1 MNHTLRIEG
10 LRFWIDTFRLEADFK
25 VSAGERV
32 AILAPS
38 GSGKTTLLRFI
49 LGLEQKKNQDEG
61 ELYFGDQRLDSVPS
75 WKRNLG
81 YVPQDYG
88 LFINETTAKN
98 LEFPLELRHVPSAA
112 RQEKVKEALTRVG
125 LENRAE
131 LRASLLSGGEKQR
144 LALARALIFEP
155 AALLL
160 DEPFSALDPELRAE
174 ARGWVL
180 DFLKERSIPCLL
192 VTHDAADVA
201 ALSTRVIRYENGMF
215 KG

>member
-1 MNHTLRIEG
+1 MSRTLRVEG
-10 LRFWIDTFRLEADFK
+10 LKFWIEEFRLEADFK
-25 VSAGERV
+25 IEPGERV

-49 LGLEQKKNQDEG
+49 LGLEQKKTTDQG
-61 ELYFGDQRLDSVPS
+61 QLYLGSHRLDETPA
-75 WKRNLG
+75 WGRNLG

-88 LFINETTAKN
+88 LFINETAAKN
-98 LEFPLELRHVPSAA
+98 LEFPLEIRRVPSSV
-112 RQEKVKEALTRVG
+112 REEKVKQALSRVG
-125 LENRAE
+125 LSARAE

-144 LALARALIFEP
+144 LSLARALIFEP
-155 AALLL
+155 DALLL
-160 DEPFSALDPELRAE
+160 DEPFSALDPELRTE

-180 DFLKERSIPCLL
+180 EFLRERRIPCLL

-201 ALSTRVIRYENGMF
+201 AVATRVIRFENGAF

>member
-1 MNHTLRIEG
+1 VNRALRVEG
-10 LRFWIDTFRLEADFK
+10 LCFWIDAFRLEADFE
-25 VSAGERV
+25 VGAGERV

-49 LGLEQKKNQDEG
+49 LGLEQKKNRDEG
-61 ELYFGDQRLDSVPS
+61 ELYLGDHRLDRVPA

-98 LEFPLELRHVPSAA
+98 LEFPLELRHVPSAV
-112 RQEKVKEALTRVG
+112 RQEKVKKALVRVG

-160 DEPFSALDPELRAE
+160 DEPFSALDPELRSE

-180 DFLKERSIPCLL
+180 EFLKERPIPCLL

-201 ALSTRVIRYENGMF
+201 ALSTRVIRYENGAF
-215 KG
+215 RG